1 MIGCLYAKSN
11 KILYASLYKNS
22 IVSSLYQ
29 LMNPEKD
36 SKNEVFNHISI
47 KEFLDSKDDKK
58 CLQLIRKFIP
68 EWIAIDSEKCLDAP
82 SQIIENK
89 AINESEFAIPHK
101 TKPEGDTFI
110 TKSSKYI
117 DFEGEVHDSDMAGFK
132 KMNEAPEKIDEF
144 DNEEDKFELLKN
156 LYKTPSSDSS
166 QSKTS
171 EIWKSPE
178 IPKPSNLHNNKGF
191 EIDSEGVL
199 EISGFDDILNIK
211 LSSLLGEFFKRISAR
226 FKNIPYLDTLTY
238 LRTLHNLHLQYWNKQ
253 FKKIGE
259 FNEEISTKIFTQVI
273 KFMNYKKLI
282 QGKLLKILIELNIID
297 IRQIDDA
304 SKLEID
310 RELTQEIA
318 ELYKVPNDQE
328 ESDVGSDKV
337 VPISDPQKVEIT
349 IELTQLLL
357 SNLTKPFTGLPT
369 SEKSMLKKIGC
380 ILRMYLLSN
389 QINELYKKTLEE
401 EVLNIKSWVFRLLK
415 IKEIIIIDQADPNN
429 FIIDKVK
436 MINYLQNIKDDYQSC
451 KTDISNLHIFQ
462 NV

>member
-1 MIGCLYAKSN
+1 M
-11 KILYASLYKNS
+11 
-22 IVSSLYQ
+22 
-29 LMNPEKD
+29 D
-36 SKNEVFNHISI
+36 
-47 KEFLDSKDDKK
+47 
-58 CLQLIRKFIP
+58 
-68 EWIAIDSEKCLDAP
+68 
-82 SQIIENK
+82 
-89 AINESEFAIPHK
+89 
-101 TKPEGDTFI
+101 
-110 TKSSKYI
+110 
-117 DFEGEVHDSDMAGFK
+117 
-132 KMNEAPEKIDEF
+132 
-144 DNEEDKFELLKN
+144 
-156 LYKTPSSDSS
+156 
-166 QSKTS
+166 
-171 EIWKSPE
+171 
-178 IPKPSNLHNNKGF
+178 
-191 EIDSEGVL
+191 
-199 EISGFDDILNIK
+199 
-211 LSSLLGEFFKRISAR
+211 
-226 FKNIPYLDTLTY
+226 
-238 LRTLHNLHLQYWNKQ
+238 
-253 FKKIGE
+253 
-259 FNEEISTKIFTQVI
+259 
-273 KFMNYKKLI
+273 YKKLI

-310 RELTQEIA
+310 RELTQKIA

-389 QINELYKKTLEE
+389 QINELYKKTLEQ
-401 EVLNIKSWVFRLLK
+401 EVLNIKSWVFGLLK
-415 IKEIIIIDQADPNN
+415 IKEIIILDQADPNN